1 MVKITKLTKEKI
13 YRDSKSYYLEINQET
28 FSDKLIDFCQ
38 QHAGKRILDFGCA
51 TGNYCLQLRRFGFEY
66 IGVDINKEYIKI
78 AQSKDVE
85 AYLIKDKLP
94 FSDKSFD
101 TVVMFELL
109 EHVHNPDKI
118 LKEAERVA
126 KKNIL
131 ITVPDCG
138 GFETLKNYQLIYEHF
153 LELDHVSFFTKKE
166 LEGLLAKHFKKFRV
180 ERREPILLG
189 KFGLPWW
196 LRKPISLLYKL
207 NLIRPEVYYRLYAI
221 IDLEGD

>member
-1 MVKITKLTKEKI
+1 MAKITKLTKEKI
-13 YRDSKSYYLEINQET
+13 YRDSKRYYLEMSHGR
-28 FSDKLIDFCQ
+28 FSSNLIGFCQ

-51 TGNYCLQLRRFGFEY
+51 TGNYCKELRKLGFEC

-78 AQSKDVE
+78 AHSKGVE
-85 AYLIKDKLP
+85 AYLIKDNLP
-94 FSDKSFD
+94 FDNKSFD
-101 TVVMFELL
+101 TVIIFELL
-109 EHVHNPDKI
+109 EHVHSPDKI

-166 LEGLLAKHFKKFRV
+166 LEGLLSKQFKKFNHFTGCLRRWSRYSFRRV
-180 ERREPILLG
+180 P
-189 KFGLPWW
+189 
-196 LRKPISLLYKL
+196 
-207 NLIRPEVYYRLYAI
+207 
-221 IDLEGD
+221 